1 MPPNPSPLAPV
12 GFPSLPPIAGVRL
25 AVAEAGIRYK
35 ARPDLLVVEV
45 APKTQVAGA
54 LTRSKTA
61 SGPIEWCRAVLKR
74 GNARALVANAGNSNA
89 FTGKAGAAAVKRTA
103 VAVAQE
109 IGCKPAEVFVAST
122 GTIGELIKVDKIEAA
137 VPGAVAKLAGAGW
150 QDAAH
155 AIRTT
160 DTFAKGV
167 TRTARIGDAT
177 VTINGIAKGSGM
189 IAPDMAT
196 MFAFYFTDARIPAAV
211 LQKLVSESCATTFN
225 ATTVDSDT
233 STSDTLLAFA
243 TGMGAKHPVV
253 KSASDR
259 HLRDFKRALHE
270 CMLELAHQIVR
281 DGEGATK
288 FAAIHVSGAASPKAA
303 KAIGMSIANSPLV
316 KTALHGQD
324 PNWGR
329 IVAAVGKAGEKANR
343 DKLKIAFGPHAV
355 AAKGAVVPGYDEAPV
370 AAYMK
375 GQELDIHVD
384 VGVGK
389 GKFTVWTCDLGYD
402 YIRINASYRS

>member
-1 MPPNPSPLAPV
+1 MPPTPSPLAPA
-12 GFPSLPPIAGVRL
+12 GFPSLPRIAGVRL
-25 AVAEAGIRYK
+25 AVIEAGIRYK
-35 ARPDLLVVEV
+35 QRPDLLVVDV

-61 SGPIEWCRAVLKR
+61 SAPVEWCRAVLKR
-74 GNARALVANAGNSNA
+74 GHARALVANAGNSNA
-89 FTGKAGAAAVKRTA
+89 FTGKAGADAVKRTA
-103 VAVAQE
+103 ARAAQAL
-109 IGCKPAEVFVAST
+109 GCKPGEVFVAST

-137 VPGAVAKLAGAGW
+137 IPPAVANLGDVGW
-150 QDAAH
+150 QDAAN

-167 TRTARIGDAT
+167 TRAARIGDT
-177 VTINGIAKGSGM
+177 IVTINGIAKGSGM

-196 MFAFYFTDARIPAAV
+196 MFAFFFTDAKIPASV
-211 LQKLVSESCATTFN
+211 LQRLVSASCATTFN
-225 ATTVDSDT
+225 AVTVDSDT
-233 STSDTLLAFA
+233 STSDTLLVFA
-243 TGMGAKHPVV
+243 TGMGAKHPTV

-270 CMLELAHQIVR
+270 CMLDLAQQIVR

-288 FAAIHVSGAASPKAA
+288 FVAVNVSGAASTKAA
-303 KAIGMSIANSPLV
+303 KTIALGIANSPLV

-343 DKLKIAFGPHAV
+343 DKLKIAFGPHPV
-355 AAKGAVVPGYDEAPV
+355 AAKGAVVQGYVEAPV
-370 AAYMK
+370 AEYMK
-375 GQELDIHVD
+375 RQELDIHVD

-389 GKFTVWTCDLGYD
+389 GKFTVWTCDLSYD